1 MQESLQAVRKTYFS
15 ILIVRIYDL
24 ESGKK
29 INEIKRENI
38 SGVTDR
44 NIQAFDYRI
53 IVYEAS
59 DTGNILRRFRYDEK
73 L

>member
-1 MQESLQAVRKTYFS
+1 MQESLQAVRQTYFS

-24 ESGKK
+24 ESRKK

-38 SGVTDR
+38 IGVTDR
-44 NIQAFDYRI
+44 NIQTFDYRI

-59 DTGNILRRFRYDEK
+59 DTDNILRRFRYDEK